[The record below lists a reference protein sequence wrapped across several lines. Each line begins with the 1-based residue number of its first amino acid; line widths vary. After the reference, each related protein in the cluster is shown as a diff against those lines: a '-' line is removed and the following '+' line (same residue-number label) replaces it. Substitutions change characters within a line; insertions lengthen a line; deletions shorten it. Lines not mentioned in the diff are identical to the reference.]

1 MKYPLSTF
9 LKIYKK
15 LILIDLYFKKST
27 NLGNITMT
35 TTLPIA
41 QFKTAKTLVFLDAEP
56 QPLRR
61 DIPNRLAGTPVIVR
75 QANFSNVQAALDL
88 LENLHEPP
96 LAIVASYTL
105 LRQHGFWLPK
115 QIRQNVHLKNL
126 PLIALATKQDWV
138 DTARALR
145 EGIDDCYIEETNW
158 KTIEIRIDF
167 LRKYRPQLIAAA
179 QIPEQL
185 TVVKPLKVPLG
196 KRIIDVTVA
205 SSLLV
210 AASPILLL
218 TAMLIRLESKGPVIY
233 RSKRAGRNFEVFD
246 FLKFRSMYPDADRR
260 LRELQHLN
268 QYSTNEGGVTF
279 VKLKNDP
286 RITRVGRFIRKF
298 SIDELPQL
306 INIIRGDMSLVGN
319 RPLPLY
325 EAKQLTKDTFAA
337 RFLAPAGL
345 TGLWQVTK
353 RGKDDMSVQER
364 MNLDIT
370 YAKRYSLAMDLKIFF
385 KTFGAFVQ
393 SENV

>member
-1 MKYPLSTF
+1 
-9 LKIYKK
+9 
-15 LILIDLYFKKST
+15 
-27 NLGNITMT
+27 MT

-41 QFKTAKTLVFLDAEP
+41 QFRVAKTLLLLDFEP
-56 QPLRR
+56 QPLRA
-61 DIPNRLAGTPVIVR
+61 DIPNRLADTPILVR
-75 QANFSNVQAALDL
+75 QEHFSNAKDALEL
-88 LENLHEPP
+88 LQSLPEPP
-96 LAIVASYTL
+96 LAIITNYAL
-105 LRQHGFWLPK
+105 LRQAGFWLAK
-115 QIRQNVHLKNL
+115 QIRQDVRLKNL
-126 PLIALATKQDWV
+126 PLIALASEQDWV
-138 DTARALR
+138 DAPRAIRCGL
-145 EGIDDCYIEETNW
+145 DDCYRGAIDW
-158 KTIEIRIDF
+158 RAIGIRIDF
-167 LRKYRPQLIAAA
+167 LRKYRPQLIAAT
-179 QIPEQL
+179 QIPEHL
-185 TVVKPLKVPLG
+185 TVVNSPKIPFG

-205 SSLLV
+205 GSLLV

-218 TAMLIRLESKGPVIY
+218 TAMLIRLESKGPIIY

-268 QYSTNEGGVTF
+268 QYSTTEGGVTF

-325 EAKQLTKDTFAA
+325 EAQQLTKDTFAE

>member
-1 MKYPLSTF
+1 
-9 LKIYKK
+9 
-15 LILIDLYFKKST
+15 
-27 NLGNITMT
+27 MT
-35 TTLPIA
+35 TTLPIT
-41 QFKTAKTLVFLDAEP
+41 QFRTAKTLVLLDFEA

-61 DIPNRLAGTPVIVR
+61 DIPNRLAGTPVMVR
-75 QANFSNVQAALDL
+75 QEQFTNVQAALHM

-115 QIRQNVHLKNL
+115 QIRQDVRLKNL
-126 PLIALATKQDWV
+126 PLIALATPQDWV

-145 EGIDDCYIEETNW
+145 EGIDDCYRGETNW
-158 KTIEIRIDF
+158 KSLELRIDF
-167 LRKYRPQLIAAA
+167 LRKYRPQLTASA
-179 QIPEQL
+179 QVPENL
-185 TVVKPLKVPLG
+185 TLPKPIKTPIG

-205 SSLLV
+205 GSMLV

-218 TAMLIRLESKGPVIY
+218 TAMLIRLESKGPIIY
-233 RSKRAGRNFEVFD
+233 RSKRAGRNCEEFE

-260 LRELQHLN
+260 LQEYKHLN
-268 QYSTNEGGVTF
+268 QYAGTEGGVTF
-279 VKLKNDP
+279 MKLKNDP
-286 RITRVGRFIRKF
+286 RITKVGRFIRKF

-325 EAKQLTKDTFAA
+325 EAKQLTQDNFAQ

-353 RGKDDMSVQER
+353 RGKDNMSVEER

-370 YAKRYSLAMDLKIFF
+370 YAKKYSLAMDLNIFF
-385 KTFGAFVQ
+385 KTFRAFIQ
-393 SENV
+393 SEDV